1 MKTILQI
8 STMALLGLL
17 FGLGVNA
24 VSPDP
29 LPIFAT
35 SEQFD
40 LEVDPEKTVDSS
52 DIMEI
57 WESGEAIFID
67 ARSED
72 MFAKGR
78 IPGSFS
84 LPYNSFKG
92 GIPEL
97 IDFLPRDQLLVI
109 YCDGADCHAS
119 PIVYDKLLEYGFE
132 KGFLKIFNGGW
143 NTWLELEGE
152 VDSDNEEE

>member
-8 STMALLGLL
+8 AVMALLGLL

-29 LPIFAT
+29 LPILAT
-35 SEQFD
+35 SKQFD
-40 LEVDPEKTVDSS
+40 LEVDPEKTVEAT

-57 WESGEAIFID
+57 WKSGEAIFLD

-72 MFAKGR
+72 MYAKGR
-78 IPGSFS
+78 IPGAFS
-84 LPYNSFKG
+84 LPYTSFKDG
-92 GIPEL
+92 MPEL
-97 IDFLPRDQLLVI
+97 IDYLPRDQLLVI

-132 KGFLKIFNGGW
+132 KEFLRIFNGGW
-143 NTWLELEGE
+143 NDWIELEGE
-152 VDSDNEEE
+152 VDSDDDEE